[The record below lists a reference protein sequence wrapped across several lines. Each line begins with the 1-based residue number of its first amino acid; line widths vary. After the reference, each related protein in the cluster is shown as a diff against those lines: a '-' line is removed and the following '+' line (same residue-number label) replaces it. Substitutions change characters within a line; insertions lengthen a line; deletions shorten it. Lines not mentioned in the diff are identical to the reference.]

1 VPTIQSPGIG
11 SGIDVNSLV
20 ERLVTAEIAPRGQR
34 LTSREVRIT
43 TQISALGTLKGG
55 LGAFKAALESL
66 KTPASFNPR
75 KATASDDKAF
85 TAAAGN
91 SAAPGSYSIE
101 IVALA
106 RAHQLSS
113 AVFAGGSTT
122 TVGTGTLTITV
133 GSASFDVVIDAT
145 KNTVVGIRDAVNAA
159 IGNSGVQATIVNESG
174 GARLLF
180 TSTATGAAKALRV
193 TTSGG
198 DGGLS
203 QLVYDPPTTTNL
215 TQIQAAQDAHVRIA
229 GFNHFS
235 ATNVVTGAIDDV
247 TLTLKTAAAG
257 TILTLDVGYDTAAV
271 IERAKKLVAE
281 HNALYGQIAKLRSY
295 TPETRAAGPLLGD
308 AMLRGIEEQIRRG
321 LTDIVTAA
329 TGAYNSLASVG
340 ITKQTNGT
348 LALDETKL
356 NAALAAD
363 RNAVANVFGA
373 TDGVALRLFQQIE
386 ARLASGADLSAR
398 DQLLQKDLQG
408 LKTEREALDRRATA
422 LEDRFRKQFTAL
434 DTLLSQLQ
442 STSNYLAQ
450 QLAALPTRR

>member
-1 VPTIQSPGIG
+1 
-11 SGIDVNSLV
+11 
-20 ERLVTAEIAPRGQR
+20 
-34 LTSREVRIT
+34 
-43 TQISALGTLKGG
+43 
-55 LGAFKAALESL
+55 
-66 KTPASFNPR
+66 
-75 KATASDDKAF
+75 
-85 TAAAGN
+85 
-91 SAAPGSYSIE
+91 
-101 IVALA
+101 
-106 RAHQLSS
+106 
-113 AVFAGGSTT
+113 
-122 TVGTGTLTITV
+122 
-133 GSASFDVVIDAT
+133 
-145 KNTVVGIRDAVNAA
+145 
-159 IGNSGVQATIVNESG
+159 
-174 GARLLF
+174 
-180 TSTATGAAKALRV
+180 
-193 TTSGG
+193 
-198 DGGLS
+198 
-203 QLVYDPPTTTNL
+203 
-215 TQIQAAQDAHVRIA
+215 VRIA